1 MDTNKTETNTTR
13 SRESDHDMRGKLLH
27 RSQCDGHL
35 LVLCIVPYEQCVGWV
50 EVSMR
55 LTVGGYRVHAFDVK
69 SGVWIVE
76 RDVYLNSLAL
86 AHLTEWG
93 ATTLQPRWGCGVFP
107 AMSQGSSF
115 LATLG

>member
-1 MDTNKTETNTTR
+1 MAYIAPARQRADKSKAQLIISAAPKMCRGVVMDLWCVKRSNSKTKQR
-13 SRESDHDMRGKLLH
+13 IL
-27 RSQCDGHL
+27 
-35 LVLCIVPYEQCVGWV
+35 
-50 EVSMR
+50 
-55 LTVGGYRVHAFDVK
+55 GYRVHAFDVK